1 MKTAIYLKVTKKLI
15 LTIMLATGIYSHGA
29 TLDEMMEQ
37 AGMVDVKSVIPNIRV
52 ELLYA
57 TTGNFVGEVM
67 YGDLTKAYL
76 HPQAVEAL
84 AAAAAQLSI
93 LRPGYRLKITDA
105 ARPMSVQRRMYVK
118 VRGTSKARYVS
129 NPANGG
135 GLHNFGLAV
144 DITIENPDGNEID
157 MGTPVDH
164 LGPEAN
170 INREAFLV
178 KTGKI
183 SAAAAKNRVLLRR
196 VMKAGGFMPLKS
208 EWWHFN
214 LKSRAEAKRR
224 YKLLDF

>member
-1 MKTAIYLKVTKKLI
+1 MKTAGYLKVAKKLTLTMI
-15 LTIMLATGIYSHGA
+15 LVPGIYSRGA
-29 TLDEMMEQ
+29 TLDDRMAD
-37 AGMVDVKSVIPNIRV
+37 AGMVDVKSVIPDIKV

-57 TTGNFVGEVM
+57 TANNFVGEIM

-84 AAAAAQLSI
+84 AAVAAELSV

-105 ARPMSVQRRMYVK
+105 ARPMSVQKQMYAR

-144 DITIENPDGNEID
+144 DITIEDSDGNELD
-157 MGTPVDH
+157 MGTPVDY

-170 INREAFLV
+170 INREAYLV
-178 KTGKI
+178 KAGKI
-183 SAAAAKNRVLLRR
+183 SAAAAKNRALLRR

-224 YKLLDF
+224 YKVLSF